1 MQSTSESKSMAAQ
14 TGLSAA
20 SPVSRSDVPV
30 FPPVALS
37 AEAAPFTP
45 LGADSWRLG
54 PSSDAEKQFSRC
66 AARLRALRA
75 DTGQLREELNL
86 LFDQLLSEYYNR
98 AFLPTVNIRPED
110 VCSLLKHASC
120 LVPLSQEHLVVKF
133 CRLVHHLLN
142 QLKVIMDE
150 QTLGV
155 LVNYATNALKVCST
169 WTHSDVLLALS
180 TIVYGNGHQCHQHLS
195 DLLNEGGVLLQYSSP
210 SQPDMELWR
219 VALTC
224 MANIC
229 LRIPGQPPLDDQ
241 CRSVCFGVFLKTL
254 QAPKPPDTDEL
265 FYCMVIQAA
274 LKGLQCCL
282 SGGKWKFGGGEELGS
297 TLASL
302 KRLMFQ
308 GAPGVSSDWPPVLYP
323 APLPQYEGLSAA
335 KSSES
340 PKPSELAKDV
350 AVPGKTTGN
359 KKRKSRGKGKKTNT
373 EESRGDDG
381 EEDDREV
388 MPVLQRGGGGGG
400 GREGGKGEGES
411 LSKPSALSF
420 YPSWKKPS
428 SDSEFSDPEG
438 NAQSKLRL
446 YNGRVRQGAL
456 HCLLAVVKGVEKRTL
471 YGYWSSFIPDSP
483 IGGPPPLT
491 LLTIILKDPSPKVRA
506 CALQVLS
513 AMLDGSRQFL
523 AVAEDTASPRT
534 SYTPFSF
541 LLATAVREL
550 HRSLSLALMA
560 ETSPQTLTQVIKCL
574 AYLVANAPYHRL
586 RPGLL
591 SPLWKQMRP
600 YVRHRDVNVRVSVL
614 TLYGALVTTQAPLPE
629 VQLLLRQP
637 EISSSSSSMGSFT
650 PQDSTLSWRQRD
662 GVPSPSQ
669 TPATPSKRGSQTHSP
684 HVPRTPVEEES
695 RPPWLLQLCV
705 SLVTQPRED
714 QSDGEGGGSAALEP
728 SPVRLEALQVMSHLV
743 RGYFSLVQTCLCEI
757 GQVSARCLGETDPS
771 IQLHGAKL
779 LEELGTGII
788 QQYRA
793 ENNVPENS
801 RVPVNQVVVFWSE
814 VLSGPLNGALQSE
827 QHPTLQMSACD
838 TLASILPQ
846 AFAQLPDKT
855 QMMCITVLLGLTY
868 SENYL
873 VKTAALRAL
882 GVYILFPCLRED
894 VMFVADTANTI
905 LSALD
910 DRFPNVRAKAAWS
923 LGNLTDTLIVNMESV
938 GVDFQ
943 EELSDMLLLRML
955 QAATKA
961 SADKDR
967 VKCNAVRALGNL
979 LHFLRQSQLTRSAFQ
994 RPLEDA
1000 VRALVK
1006 TVQSEATMKVRWNAC
1021 YALGNAFRNPAL
1033 SLDSASWSGD
1043 AFSSLCNVVTSCK
1056 NFKVR
1061 IKSAAALA
1069 VPTHRGCYGDAKR
1082 FSCVWRSLATA
1093 LENSED
1099 TNDFLEYRYS
1109 ASLRHT
1115 LSQALLHLLSVSQLQ
1130 DMPALGTSLSGDEGS
1145 AIKQHLVKYV
1155 RADEGG
1161 GVGGG
1166 GGEGEQ
1172 REKDAEGDIF
1182 TPQQRVGGLQQ
1193 TVVRL
1198 KELKP
1203 DGESRGEEER
1213 GKEVVVHFLEDLLK
1227 VCEDV

>member
-1 MQSTSESKSMAAQ
+1 MQSTSESKNMAAQ
-14 TGLSAA
+14 TGLSTPAFM
-20 SPVSRSDVPV
+20 SGSDVPV
-30 FPPVALS
+30 FPATALS

-45 LGADSWRLG
+45 LGMDGWRLG
-54 PSSDAEKQFSRC
+54 SPSDAEKQFSRC
-66 AARLRALRA
+66 ATKLRALRA
-75 DTGQLREELNL
+75 DSGQLREELNL
-86 LFDQLLSEYYNR
+86 LFDQLLSENYNR
-98 AFLPTVNIRPED
+98 TFEPSINIRPED
-110 VCSLLKHASC
+110 VCSLLKHASR
-120 LVPLSQEHLVVKF
+120 LVPLSQEHLVIKL
-133 CRLVHHLLN
+133 CQLVHHLLN

-150 QTLGV
+150 QTLVV
-155 LVNYATNALKVCST
+155 LMNYTTSALKVCST

-180 TIVYGNGHQCHQHLS
+180 TVVYGNGPQCQQHLS
-195 DLLNEGGVLLQYSSP
+195 GLLGEDGVLLLYSSP
-210 SQPDMELWR
+210 SQPNMELRR

-229 LRIPGQPPLDDQ
+229 LRIPGQPPLDDE
-241 CRSVCFGVFLKTL
+241 CRSVCFNVFLKTL
-254 QAPKPPDTDEL
+254 QSLKPPNTDEL
-265 FYCMVIQAA
+265 FYCMMIQAA

-297 TLASL
+297 VLASL

-308 GAPGVSSDWPPVLYP
+308 GTPGVTVEWPAVLYP
-323 APLPQYEGLSAA
+323 APLPQYEGVNAPKFA
-335 KSSES
+335 E
-340 PKPSELAKDV
+340 PQKPSEPPKDPG
-350 AVPGKTTGN
+350 VPGKTSGN
-359 KKRKSRGKGKKTNT
+359 KKRKSRGKGKKTIT
-373 EESRGDDG
+373 EESRGIDG
-381 EEDDREV
+381 EEDDREAV
-388 MPVLQRGGGGGG
+388 PALQKGVAKEGCR
-400 GREGGKGEGES
+400 REGEC
-411 LSKPSALSF
+411 LSKPSALSL
-420 YPSWKKPS
+420 YPSWKRTS
-428 SDSEFSDPEG
+428 SDSEFSDSEG

-446 YNGRVRQGAL
+446 YHGRVRQGAL

-491 LLTIILKDPSPKVRA
+491 LFTIILKDPSPKVRA

-550 HRSLSLALMA
+550 HRALSLALLA

-591 SPLWKQMRP
+591 SPLWKQIRP

-637 EISSSSSSMGSFT
+637 EGSSTESFLQ
-650 PQDSTLSWRQRD
+650 QDSALSWRQRD
-662 GVPSPSQ
+662 GVSSPSR
-669 TPATPSKRGSQTHSP
+669 TPVTPSQRSSSTQSP
-684 HVPRTPVEEES
+684 RVPRTPAEEGNS
-695 RPPWLLQLCV
+695 PPWLLHLCV

-714 QSDGEGGGSAALEP
+714 QSDSEGAGTGGGPAFEP
-728 SPVRLEALQVMSHLV
+728 PPVRLEALQVMSHLV
-743 RGYFSLVQTCLCEI
+743 RGYFSLVQACLCDI

-771 IQLHGAKL
+771 IQLHGTKL
-779 LEELGTGII
+779 LEELGMGII

-793 ENNVPENS
+793 ENNVPESS
-801 RVPVNQVVVFWSE
+801 RVPMSQVVLFWSE
-814 VLSGPLNGALQSE
+814 VLSGPLNAALQNE
-827 QHPTLQMSACD
+827 QHPTLQTSACD
-838 TLASILPQ
+838 TLSSILPQ

-855 QMMCITVLLGLTY
+855 QLMCITVLLGLTY

-873 VKTAALRAL
+873 VKTAAVRAL

-905 LSALD
+905 LAALD
-910 DRFPNVRAKAAWS
+910 DRSPNVRAKAAWS

-943 EELSDMLLLRML
+943 EELSDMLLLKML
-955 QAATKA
+955 QAATRA
-961 SADKDR
+961 SADKDK
-967 VKCNAVRALGNL
+967 VKSNAVRALGNL
-979 LHFLRQSQLTRSAFQ
+979 LHFLRQSQLSRSAFQ

-1006 TVQSEATMKVRWNAC
+1006 TVQSDATMKVRWNAC

-1033 SLDSASWSGD
+1033 SLDSAPWSSD
-1043 AFSSLCNVVTSCK
+1043 AFSSLCHVVTSCK

-1069 VPTHRGCYGDAKR
+1069 VPSHRGCYGDTKR

-1115 LSQALLHLLSVSQLQ
+1115 LSHALLHLLSVSQSQ
-1130 DMPALGTSLSGDEGS
+1130 DMPALGGSLASEEGR
-1145 AIKQHLVKYV
+1145 AIKEHLIKYI
-1155 RADEGG
+1155 RAEEGG
-1161 GVGGG
+1161 GGD
-1166 GGEGEQ
+1166 GEQ
-1172 REKDAEGDIF
+1172 GEKDAGGDSF
-1182 TPQQRVGGLQQ
+1182 TPQQRVGGVQQ
-1193 TVVRL
+1193 TLIRL
-1198 KELKP
+1198 KGVKAE
-1203 DGESRGEEER
+1203 GEGYAEEER
-1213 GKEVVVHFLEDLLK
+1213 GKEVVIHFLEDLLK
-1227 VCEDV
+1227 MCEES

>member
-1 MQSTSESKSMAAQ
+1 MAAQ
-14 TGLSAA
+14 TGLSA
-20 SPVSRSDVPV
+20 PVLGRTGVSA
-30 FPPVALS
+30 FPQVALS

-45 LGADSWRLG
+45 TRPGGWQLDSL
-54 PSSDAEKQFSRC
+54 SDTEEQFSRC
-66 AARLRALRA
+66 AAKLRALRA
-75 DTGQLREELNL
+75 DSVQLREELNL
-86 LFDQLLSEYYNR
+86 LFDQLLSENYNKN
-98 AFLPTVNIRPED
+98 FD
-110 VCSLLKHASC
+110 VCALLKHARS
-120 LVPLSQEHLVVKF
+120 LVPLSHEHLVIKL
-133 CRLVHHLLN
+133 CQLMHHLLN

-150 QTLGV
+150 LTLDV
-155 LVNYATNALKVCST
+155 LVTYTMSALKMCST

-180 TIVYGNGHQCHQHLS
+180 TIVYGNGHQCHQHLN
-195 DLLNEGGVLLQYSSP
+195 DLLGEDGALLLYSSP
-210 SQPDMELWR
+210 SQPNIELR
-219 VALTC
+219 RIALTC

-241 CRSVCFGVFLKTL
+241 YKSVCFGVFLKTL
-254 QAPKPPDTDEL
+254 QSPKPPDTDEL

-274 LKGLQCCL
+274 LKGFQCCL
-282 SGGKWKFGGGEELGS
+282 SGGKWKFGGVEELGS
-297 TLASL
+297 VLATL

-308 GAPGVSSDWPPVLYP
+308 GTPGVSIEWPAVLYP
-323 APLPQYEGLSAA
+323 APLPQYEGLSAPKPA
-335 KSSES
+335 ES
-340 PKPSELAKDV
+340 PKAAEPSKD
-350 AVPGKTTGN
+350 AALPGKN
-359 KKRKSRGKGKKTNT
+359 KKRKSRGKGKKMST
-373 EESRGDDG
+373 EEIRGDDG
-381 EEDDREV
+381 EEDDR
-388 MPVLQRGGGGGG
+388 MAAPVLQKVG
-400 GREGGKGEGES
+400 GRVGGRGEAES
-411 LSKPSALSF
+411 LSKSYTPSL
-420 YPSWKKPS
+420 YPSWKKNS

-446 YNGRVRQGAL
+446 SHGRVRQGAL
-456 HCLLAVVKGVEKRTL
+456 HSLLAVVKSVEKRAL

-483 IGGPPPLT
+483 TGGPPPLT

-541 LLATAVREL
+541 SLATAVREL
-550 HRSLSLALMA
+550 HRALSLALLA

-591 SPLWKQMRP
+591 SPLWKQIRP

-637 EISSSSSSMGSFT
+637 EGSSSSSAGLFT
-650 PQDSTLSWRQRD
+650 PQEPTLSWRHRD
-662 GVPSPSQ
+662 GVSSPARTPVTPSQ
-669 TPATPSKRGSQTHSP
+669 RSLHAQSP
-684 HVPRTPVEEES
+684 HVPRTPGEEES
-695 RPPWLLQLCV
+695 ARVWLLQLCV

-714 QSDGEGGGSAALEP
+714 QSDSEGTGTGGGAALEP
-728 SPVRLEALQVMSHLV
+728 SPVRLEALQVLSHLV
-743 RGYFSLVQTCLCEI
+743 HGYFSLAQACLCEI
-757 GQVSARCLGETDPS
+757 GHVSARCLGETDPS

-793 ENNVPENS
+793 ESNVPESS
-801 RVPVNQVVVFWSE
+801 RVPMSQVVQFWSD
-814 VLSGPLNGALQSE
+814 VLSGPLNAALQNE
-827 QHPTLQMSACD
+827 QHPTLQTSACD
-838 TLASILPQ
+838 TLSSILPQ

-855 QMMCITVLLGLTY
+855 QLMCITVLLGLTY
-868 SENYL
+868 SDNYL
-873 VKTAALRAL
+873 VKTAAVRAL
-882 GVYILFPCLRED
+882 GIYILFPCLRED

-905 LSALD
+905 LAALD
-910 DRFPNVRAKAAWS
+910 DRSPNVRAKAAWS
-923 LGNLTDTLIVNMESV
+923 LGNLTDTLIVNIV

-943 EELSDMLLLRML
+943 EELSDMLLLKML
-955 QAATKA
+955 QAATRA

-979 LHFLRQSQLTRSAFQ
+979 LHFLRQSQLSRSAFQ

-1033 SLDSASWSGD
+1033 PLGRSPWSCD
-1043 AFSSLCNVVTSCK
+1043 AFSALCHVVTSCK

-1069 VPTHRGCYGDAKR
+1069 VPSRRGCYGDTKR
-1082 FSCVWRSLATA
+1082 FSCVWHSLATA

-1115 LSQALLHLLSVSQLQ
+1115 LSEALLHLLSVSQPL
-1130 DMPALGTSLSGDEGS
+1130 DMPALGVSLASEDGKG
-1145 AIKQHLVKYV
+1145 IKDHLIKYL
-1155 RADEGG
+1155 RAE
-1161 GVGGG
+1161 GG
-1166 GGEGEQ
+1166 GGEG
-1172 REKDAEGDIF
+1172 A
-1182 TPQQRVGGLQQ
+1182 
-1193 TVVRL
+1193 
-1198 KELKP
+1198 
-1203 DGESRGEEER
+1203 DGE
-1213 GKEVVVHFLEDLLK
+1213 KEFLCIKTAPLHVSVLQSEIVQVTCCLLNVISLAK
-1227 VCEDV
+1227 QSNTVKTL